1 MKTKV
6 KTMLFV
12 CCALLSACGNR
23 QTVMEQP
30 EYPVLQ
36 VEKDSVTL
44 VESYSATIEGRQ
56 NVEIYP

>member
-1 MKTKV
+1 
-6 KTMLFV
+6 MLFV